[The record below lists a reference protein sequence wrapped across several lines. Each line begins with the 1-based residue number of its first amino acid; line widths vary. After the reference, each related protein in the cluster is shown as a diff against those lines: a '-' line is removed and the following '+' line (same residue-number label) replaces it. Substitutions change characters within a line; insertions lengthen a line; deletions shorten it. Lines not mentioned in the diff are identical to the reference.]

1 MRRLYGIAFTLA
13 LSALCVVGIGSPV
26 HAQSGDPA
34 RRPPPVILTDAQS
47 EYSLAP
53 HLEILRD
60 PSRSLTLRDVTAPAN
75 ADRFIPNIQDI
86 PNLGLTGD
94 AVWVRWRV
102 RNDSALSAWRLALHE
117 ARMGQIELYLPS
129 PGVSEYSAKVA
140 GRDLPFAAREL
151 PYREFVFQL
160 DLPRGTEQTIYL
172 RLTSTSPLLF
182 PLTLSTADVLAQE
195 EQQTLLFLGLFY
207 GAMLIMAG
215 YNLFLFFSLRE
226 SNYLYLALFIAFYS
240 LSAAVRNGL
249 AQQYLWP
256 SLPNPFF
263 LQLLTALVLTFQ
275 IKFTTGIL
283 EIRVRV
289 PKLYRLFDGLVMA
302 CLVVAALS
310 LLVSVNALMNLLT
323 ALTLVSEGIA
333 AFIVWRQGYRA
344 ARLYLVSWVLLLV
357 SALAF
362 VFSNLNLLSAI
373 VIPESVVIIATAVG
387 ALFGSLAIAD
397 RVNLLKVETESAN
410 RQLTTANQ
418 RLERSERK
426 YRSLFEN
433 SRDAIFMT
441 TREGKVVDLNPA
453 GFNLFGYDRTELKE
467 VEARQVYADP
477 SDREQIARAMET
489 NGFVQDYPVRLR
501 RKDGGEIDTLITS
514 SLWQDG
520 ELNETGYQGIVRD
533 VTERLRIEAE
543 LEQHRHHLEELV
555 EIRTAEAAA
564 ELAER
569 KRAQEALQRRVGE
582 LSTLN
587 EIALTV
593 SAVTDVDS
601 TLQDV
606 ARSVADLF
614 GASAT
619 IITMLDRVHAE
630 VKLFALYPQ
639 ALPPAERN
647 QRVFALDDVPL
658 FRRVIDQA
666 KPLTVTDAQNNL
678 LLTGMRD
685 LLQALGTQTLLAM
698 PLRVH
703 GDVIGVMTI
712 NNHDGERVFNAE
724 EVNLAETVASVIAA
738 ALENLRLYQHA
749 QVMAVEQERHRLARE
764 LHDSVIQILYSTV
777 LMASGWRMMA
787 EQERLGSADAALH
800 FQQLAEQ
807 SEQALKEMRLL
818 LFQLRPAALEQVG
831 LARALQQRLDAVE
844 RRVSIETSLVTTGDW
859 DDLPPRVEEELYA
872 IAQEALNNA
881 LRHSH
886 AKAIVVRLER
896 RDHSFELSVEDNG
909 ISIGAGASSGGMGLS
924 NMRERAQEIGAAF
937 SITTSPR
944 QGSKIRIRFELEPN
958 DET

>member
-13 LSALCVVGIGSPV
+13 LIALSVVRTGSPV

-34 RRPPPVILTDAQS
+34 RRPPSVVLTDAKS

-60 PSRSLTLRDVTAPAN
+60 PTRSLTLRDVASPAH
-75 ADRFIPNIQDI
+75 ADRFIPNTQDI

-102 RNDSALSAWRLALHE
+102 RNDSTLSAWRLALHE

-140 GRDLPFAAREL
+140 GRELPFTAREL

-172 RLTSTSPLLF
+172 RLSSTSPLRF
-182 PLTLSTADVLAQE
+182 PLTVSTPDAFAQTE
-195 EQQTLLFLGLFY
+195 LRTLLLLGLFY

-215 YNLFLFFSLRE
+215 YNSFLFFSLRDL
-226 SNYLYLALFIAFYS
+226 SYLYLALFIAFYS
-240 LSAAVRNGL
+240 LSTAVRDGL
-249 AQQYLWP
+249 APQYLWP
-256 SLPNPFF
+256 FLPYQSAFVF
-263 LQLLTALVLTFQ
+263 ITALMLVFQ

-283 EIRVRV
+283 DTRLRAPRIHRV
-289 PKLYRLFDGLVMA
+289 FNGLVG
-302 CLVVAALS
+302 LVLAAGAISILNP
-310 LLVSVNALMNLLT
+310 LNVVMNLLT
-323 ALTLVSEGIA
+323 ALTLIVEGA
-333 AFIVWRQGYRA
+333 AAVLIWRQGYRA

-357 SALAF
+357 SGIGF
-362 VFSNLNLLSAI
+362 VLSNLTLLPALE
-373 VIPESVVIIATAVG
+373 IPESFVITAAVLG
-387 ALFGSLAIAD
+387 SMFWSLAIAD
-397 RVNLLKVETESAN
+397 RMNLLKVETESAN
-410 RQLTTANQ
+410 RQLTTVNQ

-426 YRSLFEN
+426 YRSLFED

-441 TREGKVVDLNPA
+441 TREGEVVDLNPA
-453 GFNLFGYDRTELKE
+453 GLNLFGYDRTDLKE
-467 VEARQVYADP
+467 INARQVYADP

-489 NGFVQDYPVRLR
+489 NGFVQDFPVRMR

-520 ELNETGYQGIVRD
+520 ELNETGYQGIIRD
-533 VTERLRIEAE
+533 VTERLRNEAE

-569 KRAQEALQRRVGE
+569 KRAQEALQRHVGE

-593 SAVTDVDS
+593 SAVTDVDL

-619 IITMLDRVHAE
+619 IVTMLDRVHAE

-666 KPLTVTDAQNNL
+666 KPLTLTDAQNSL

-712 NNHDGERVFNAE
+712 NSHDGERVFNAE
-724 EVNLAETVASVIAA
+724 EVNLVETVASVIAT

-764 LHDSVIQILYSTV
+764 LHDSVIQTLYSTV

-787 EQERLGSADAALH
+787 EQGRLDSADAALH

-807 SEQALKEMRLL
+807 SEQTLKEMRLL

-844 RRVSIETSLVTTGDW
+844 RRANIETSLVTTGDW

-909 ISIGAGASSGGMGLS
+909 ISIDAGASSGGMGLS

-937 SITTSPR
+937 SITTSPQ
-944 QGSKIRIRFELEPN
+944 QGSKIRIRFELGSN
-958 DET
+958 GKA